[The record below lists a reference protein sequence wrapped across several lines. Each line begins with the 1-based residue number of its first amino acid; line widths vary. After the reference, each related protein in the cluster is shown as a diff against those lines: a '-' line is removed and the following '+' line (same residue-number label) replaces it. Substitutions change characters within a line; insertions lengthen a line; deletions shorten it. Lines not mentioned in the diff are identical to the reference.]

1 MKRIT
6 RVAILANVARRFDRR
21 VIQGVVAF
29 AREVGCWDLYVEEE
43 PAARLLKLDRW
54 PGQGII
60 ASFDEQEIGQ
70 AVGGL
75 RIPVVGVGGGMA
87 WYQTASKIPYFATDN
102 AAIGRRA
109 AEHLLECGFS
119 RLAFYGHRRSRLLEW
134 SEERLQ
140 AFRGRAHEAG
150 VPCEVYR
157 GRLPTAHAWAT
168 LQQELSAWIGALQKP
183 VGLMACTDLRARH
196 VLEVCR
202 TLGLR
207 VPDDVAVIGVDNDEM
222 LCELT
227 TPPLTSIEQGSRRIG
242 YEAAAMLQRLMAGK
256 KVTSLRHTIG
266 PEALVAR
273 QSTSIVACEDTDLGA
288 ALQFIRQHACD
299 PVTVADVLRIVP
311 VSRSTLERKFHSAL
325 GRTIH
330 DEIQRV
336 KLERA
341 KQLLAQTR
349 LLVKQ
354 VAKQSGF
361 RYVQYMTTFFRHAT
375 GMSPAEYRR
384 KEGNAGRV
392 MV

>member
-1 MKRIT
+1 MKHIS

-43 PAARLLKLDRW
+43 PTARLLKLDRW

-60 ASFDEQEIGQ
+60 ASFDEREVSQ
-70 AVGGL
+70 AV
-75 RIPVVGVGGGMA
+75 RNVTIPVVGVGGGMA
-87 WYQTASKIPYFATDN
+87 WYDEASKIPYFTTDN
-102 AAIGRRA
+102 PAIASQA
-109 AEHLLECGFS
+109 AEHLLECGFT
-119 RLAFYGHRRSRLLEW
+119 RLAFYGHRRSRLLDW

-140 AFRGRAHEAG
+140 AFRGRADEAG

-168 LQQELSAWIGALQKP
+168 LLQELSAWIGGLEKP

-227 TPPLTSIEQGSRRIG
+227 TPPLTSVEQGSRRIG
-242 YEAAAMLQRLMAGK
+242 YEAAAMLQRLMSGK
-256 KVTSLRHTIG
+256 KSAGLRHTIG

-273 QSTSIVACEDTDLGA
+273 QSTSIVACEDADLGA
-288 ALQFIRQHACD
+288 ALEFIRQHACD
-299 PVTVADVLRIVP
+299 PATVADVLRIVP

-361 RYVQYMTTFFRHAT
+361 RYVQYMTTFFRRAT

-392 MV
+392 VV